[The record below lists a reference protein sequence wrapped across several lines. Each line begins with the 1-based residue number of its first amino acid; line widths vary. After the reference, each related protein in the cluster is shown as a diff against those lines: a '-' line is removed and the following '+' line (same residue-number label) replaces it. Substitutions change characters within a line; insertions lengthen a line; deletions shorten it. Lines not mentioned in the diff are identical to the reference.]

1 MPMATTASTAA
12 AKTDNDKN
20 GKPRDTVAG
29 YAGPAARTIQPEG
42 KIVNKEKLPEGTVFG
57 EGGSV
62 TRPPEVSMNPAFFKS
77 GNKLERFAGKVLV
90 EGDTHAGYHYK
101 FFVEVL
107 QPVTEDGIFNI
118 FRGHQPDAIREGF
131 KCKGVTEEEANKL
144 AQEWAEEMQNEPS
157 DKDEKGK
164 HG

>member
-1 MPMATTASTAA
+1 MATTATTGTE
-12 AKTDNDKN
+12 KHD
-20 GKPRDTVAG
+20 KPRDTVAG
-29 YAGPAARTIQPEG
+29 YAGPAARTVQPEG
-42 KIVNKEKLPEGTVFG
+42 KIVNSEKLPEGTVFG

-62 TRPPEVSMNPAFFKS
+62 TRPPEVSTNPTFLKT
-77 GNKLERFAGKVLV
+77 GNKLERYAGKVLV

-131 KCKGVTEEEANKL
+131 KCKAVTEEEADKL
-144 AQEWAEEMQNEPS
+144 AKEWAEKMNEEPS
-157 DKDEKGK
+157 GDEKGK
-164 HG
+164 HHG